1 MNLFIPSTLLFS
13 HIREIGGR
21 LLDELPAE
29 AFDYVKRE
37 SVEER
42 LAKTE
47 ASEGLRLSCS
57 VCMALRTGKSS

>member
-1 MNLFIPSTLLFS
+1 MSESQTTHFDVILPSTK
-13 HIREIGGR
+13 ER

-57 VCMALRTGKSS
+57 VYMALRTGKSS